1 MLNKQTEK
9 TIDWCTFSWNPIQAL
24 CLTQCPYCYM
34 TRINKRFN
42 IQVGTPE
49 LRTEYF
55 KDLKSKKLKAGD
67 RVFVGSST
75 DMFGDWISAEHIQK
89 VIDACRERQDVT
101 FLFLTKNP
109 KRYLQFNIPKNC
121 MKGMTVDTNKRFND
135 YAGEISF
142 NLSIDFISFEPL
154 LEDMENR
161 ALDLMQFSSC
171 KWIIIGAN
179 SNKGAPKPPDK
190 WADNIIDRARF
201 CGIKVF
207 VKDNYKYYTK
217 IKEFPDERNKTT

>member
-9 TIDWCTFSWNPIQAL
+9 TIDYVDWTFNPIGGCKYL
-24 CLTQCPYCYM
+24 CPYCYCN
-34 TRINKRFN
+34 RLAKRYNTDF
-42 IQVGTPE
+42 TKYAFRE
-49 LRTEYF
+49 HYL
-55 KDLKSKKLKAGD
+55 KDLKSKKLKACD
-67 RVFVGSST
+67 RVFVGSSG
-75 DMFGDWISAEHIQK
+75 DMWGVWVPSEHIQK
-89 VIDACRERQDVT
+89 VLDACKERKDVT

-121 MKGMTVDTNKRFND
+121 MKGLTVDTNKRFND

-142 NLSIDFISFEPL
+142 NLPIDFISFEPL

-201 CGIKVF
+201 CGIIVW
-207 VKDNYKYYTK
+207 VKDNYKYHTRL
-217 IKEFPDERNKTT
+217 KEHAK